1 MLGRSW
7 MERCWAGN
15 WRGSGSERFCSG
27 TGVSLG
33 LLERF
38 CKGAGEALLGVGQVL
53 DGRCWRGDCRCSL
66 ARGGGEVLERFR
78 RGSGEVPERFRRGS
92 GEVPERFRRGSGE
105 VPERFRRGSGKVPER
120 FRIGSGE
127 VLEGFR
133 RGCGE
138 VLERFR
144 RFWGGDVLQRCILI
158 IMIIMNIMRFRR
170 GVGQVL
176 DGKVLG
182 R

>member
-15 WRGSGSERFCSG
+15 WRGSGSERFRSG

-53 DGRCWRGDCRCSL
+53 DGRCWRGDCRGGEVPERFR
-66 ARGGGEVLERFR
+66 RGSGEVLERFRRGSGEVLERFWRGSGEVLERFR
-78 RGSGEVPERFRRGS
+78 RGSGEVPERFWRGA
-92 GEVPERFRRGSGE
+92 
-105 VPERFRRGSGKVPER
+105 
-120 FRIGSGE
+120 
-127 VLEGFR
+127 
-133 RGCGE
+133 GE

-144 RFWGGDVLQRCILI
+144 RGSGGVPKGL
-158 IMIIMNIMRFRR
+158 RR
-170 GVGQVL
+170 GAGTVPE
-176 DGKVLG
+176 VLG
-182 R
+182 RRCFAEVHNDHYDHYEYYEVS